1 MPKELLT
8 RVNWNI
14 VYPRFME
21 KCFYLAANCRK
32 RGVDYFAISGTRLFP
47 EQAKLYFQGRTAPGK
62 IVTNARPGFSA
73 HNYGLAVDWCK
84 DEDKTRAGLQ
94 PDWDLPDYVVLQE
107 EAEKLG
113 LESGMAWKSF
123 KEGPHV
129 QVHSKYID
137 FNKLKAIYESE
148 NGAAVWAYLDKL
160 SI

>member
-8 RVNWNI
+8 RLNWDK

-21 KCFYLAANCRK
+21 QCFDLAANCRK
-32 RGVDYFAISGTRLFP
+32 RGVDYFAISGYRSFT

-62 IVTNARPGFSA
+62 IVTNAKPGFSA

-84 DEDKTRAGLQ
+84 DEDTNRAGLQ
-94 PDWDLPDYVVLQE
+94 PDWDLKDYIILKE

-113 LESGMAWKSF
+113 LESGMSWKTF

-129 QVHSKYID
+129 QLGEI
-137 FNKLKAIYESE
+137 NLTKLKEIHDKEGLS
-148 NGAAVWAYLDKL
+148 AVWAYLDRL
-160 SI
+160 SLH